1 MAEATVGLSDPM
13 KRVGVG
19 IIGCGDILDAY
30 MIGLRR
36 FGRPLEVIRLADI
49 DLGRAADGAKRHGVR
64 ASGSVD
70 ELWKDDSVEVVVSL
84 TPPKI
89 HHEVIATAA
98 TFGKGIYTEK
108 PLSATTGLA
117 RKALG
122 IAQDAGISLGSA
134 PDTFLG
140 SAAQTARLTLDRGDI
155 GDVIAVS
162 CFAPYNRAERRH
174 PNPEFLFQAGAGP
187 LLDIPPYH
195 LTWLVHLLGPVIRVA
210 GLSTRSAPVR
220 QVIGMRGGQVVE
232 IPVEVDTHVTAIL
245 EFSAG
250 GVGTFI
256 GSFDVWNHQLP
267 AIEIYGALGTL
278 SLPHPNWYDGPVR
291 IKLNDDE
298 DWQTVERLFP
308 PIQVE
313 ATEKVRGLGVV
324 DLVQSETGHAPRASS
339 EMAFH
344 VLEVLEAMQ
353 VSSDRGNYIDIATH
367 PDRPAPVSAADVAA
381 WRP

>member
-1 MAEATVGLSDPM
+1 MG
-13 KRVGVG
+13 RVGVG

-30 MIGLRR
+30 MTGLRR
-36 FGRPLEVIRLADI
+36 FGRPLEVKRLADI
-49 DLGRAADGAKRHGVR
+49 DLERAADGARRHRVP
-64 ASGSVD
+64 ASGGVG
-70 ELWKDDSVEVVVSL
+70 ELWKDESVEIVVSL

-98 TFGKGIYTEK
+98 ASGKDIYTEK
-108 PLSATTGLA
+108 PLSANTELA
-117 RKALG
+117 WEALR
-122 IAQDAGISLGSA
+122 IAQEAGILLGSA

-140 SAAQTARLTLDRGDI
+140 SAAQTARLALDRGDI

-162 CFAPYNRAERRH
+162 VFAPYNRAERRH

-210 GLSTRSAPVR
+210 GLSTRSAPFR
-220 QVIGMRGGQVVE
+220 QVRSTEGHAME

-245 EFSAG
+245 EFATGS
-250 GVGTFI
+250 VGTFI
-256 GSFDVWNHQLP
+256 GSFDVWNHELP

-291 IKLNDDE
+291 VKLNEDE
-298 DWQTVERLFP
+298 EWQTLEPSFP
-308 PIQVE
+308 LIQVDP
-313 ATEKVRGLGVV
+313 AEKVRGLGVV
-324 DLVQSETGHAPRASS
+324 DLVQSEKGQPPRASS
-339 EMAFH
+339 EMAYH

-353 VSSDRGNYIDIATH
+353 ISSNENSYIDIVTQ
-367 PDRPAPVSAADVAA
+367 PDRPAPVSAAELAA
-381 WRP
+381 WRE

>member
-1 MAEATVGLSDPM
+1 M

-36 FGRPLEVIRLADI
+36 FGRPVEVIRLADI
-49 DLGRAADGAKRHGVR
+49 DIERAADRARRHRVT

-70 ELWKDDSVEVVVSL
+70 DLWEDDSVEVVVSL
-84 TPPKI
+84 TPPKV
-89 HHEVIATAA
+89 HHELIAGAA
-98 TFGKGIYTEK
+98 ASGKGIYTEK
-108 PLSATTGLA
+108 PLSASTGLA
-117 RKALG
+117 REAMR

-162 CFAPYNRAERRH
+162 VFAPYNRAERRH

-195 LTWLVHLLGPVIRVA
+195 LTWLVHLLGAVTRVA
-210 GLSTRSAPVR
+210 GLSTRSSPVR
-220 QVIGMRGGQVVE
+220 RVASTKGEVVE
-232 IPVEVDTHVTAIL
+232 IPVGVDTHVTAIL
-245 EFSAG
+245 EFRSGA
-250 GVGTFI
+250 VGTFI
-256 GSFDVWNHQLP
+256 GSFDVWSHQLP

-278 SLPHPNWYDGPVR
+278 SLPHPNWYDGSVR
-291 IKLNDDE
+291 IKSNDDE
-298 DWQTVERLFP
+298 EWQTVKPSFP

-324 DLVQSETGHAPRASS
+324 DLVQSEKGQAPRASS

-353 VSSDRGNYIDIATH
+353 ISSDRGSFIDIVTQ
-367 PDRPAPVSAADVAA
+367 PDRPAPVSAAEVAS
-381 WRP
+381 WRE